1 MTWRLWIILLIIHVV
16 LLLLPVECCA
26 RVCLNLWEVTQV
38 GVGQVGGEVGQWFGT
53 RWHKNHYVISMLI
66 GYLHNM
72 VFTNHCR
79 ANARILKGVMRV
91 GLLAKGLLIRDL
103 LRLELVILTSEKPT
117 KKLLQIVAEEMPEQ
131 IKVGVLTWFSFAVG
145 SHWNRSFAG
154 LKWFLCRVCI
164 CQTNSSCFCVL
175 GSDAFGYF

>member
-1 MTWRLWIILLIIHVV
+1 MKTMDNFVDYSCCVTFIASWMLCKSLSQPVRGHSSWCRTSWRRGW
-16 LLLLPVECCA
+16 
-26 RVCLNLWEVTQV
+26 R
-38 GVGQVGGEVGQWFGT
+38 GQWFGT